1 MKIDLYE
8 NYQGGDA
15 SKIRTSYQ
23 DEDGNNIEDL
33 DYLKNEWKHQ
43 ANNQHGS
50 EEIDMGSGS
59 GGRAE
64 GGFNFGSLEERMFM
78 QNKVQFTAVGL
89 ANGGAV
95 SKIMTNS
102 SPTGGLMN

>member
-1 MKIDLYE
+1 MKLDLYE
-8 NYQGGDA
+8 KYQGGDA
-15 SKIRTSYQ
+15 SNIRTSYQ

-33 DYLKNEWKHQ
+33 DYLKDEWKHH

-64 GGFNFGSLEERMFM
+64 GGFNFGTMEERMF
-78 QNKVQFTAVGL
+78 L
-89 ANGGAV
+89 
-95 SKIMTNS
+95 
-102 SPTGGLMN
+102 